1 MSRRN
6 LCRLGRRLR
15 HDDRG
20 QITPWTIAGVVIVI
34 VLAGLVLDLGLG
46 MSDKVRVLDLAQ
58 AAARAG
64 AREID
69 LNTYRTTGVVQLE
82 PAQAATAAR
91 TFLAQAGVPAVQASA
106 TASTTTVTVT
116 ITTSRQTQLLNL
128 VGVTSLPVAATATAT
143 PLTGVTTAN

>member
-1 MSRRN
+1 VTRPDAHRR
-6 LCRLGRRLR
+6 RAP

-20 QITPWTIAGVVIVI
+20 QITPWTIIGVVIVL

-46 MSDKVRVLDLAQ
+46 MTDKVRLLDLAQ

-69 LNTYRTTGVVQLE
+69 LATYRATGTIQLE
-82 PAQAATAAR
+82 PTQAAAAAR
-91 TFLAQAGVPAVQASA
+91 TFAQQADIPGQVTA

-116 ITTSRQTQLLNL
+116 ITGTRRTQLLNL
-128 VGVTSLPVAATATAT
+128 VGVTSLPISATATAT
-143 PLTGVTTAN
+143 PLTGVTAPL